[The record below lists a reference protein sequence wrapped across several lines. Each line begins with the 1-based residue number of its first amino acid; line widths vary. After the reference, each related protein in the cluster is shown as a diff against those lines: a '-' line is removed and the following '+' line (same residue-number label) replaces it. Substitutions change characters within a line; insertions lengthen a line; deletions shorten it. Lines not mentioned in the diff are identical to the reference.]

1 MGMKNLTWRSAVVGG
16 WMTVLALLASQHLSR
31 PWGRPIPIHGVQLR
45 GPAVEMG
52 ARLETKSRVAHDV
65 FMGRTPLLAAAAVF
79 RRLDDQSP
87 CYAQAR
93 NGSVD
98 SPSEA
103 EAYCRSVIGWVA
115 REAPPERADELTKRL
130 QSELDAMI
138 RDGAL
143 HLPSAGDAEPIDK
156 PG

>member
-1 MGMKNLTWRSAVVGG
+1 MKNLTWRVAVVGA
-16 WMTVLALLASQHLSR
+16 WMTALALLASLHLSR
-31 PWGRPIPIHGVQLR
+31 QWGRPIPIRGVQLR
-45 GPAVEMG
+45 GPAVELS
-52 ARLETKSRVAHDV
+52 ARLETKSRVARDV
-65 FMGRTPLLAAAAVF
+65 VMGRTPLLAAAAVF

-87 CYAQAR
+87 CYAHAR

-98 SPSEA
+98 APSEA

-115 REAPPERADELTKRL
+115 TEAPPERADELTKRL

-143 HLPSAGDAEPIDK
+143 HLPSAGDAKPADK